1 MGVGPSAQPSQAGVG
16 TKTALVLA
24 LCGSRLDSYVRLFG
38 FCLKPVIYRVSV
50 YSSALLVQLVSAASD
65 LFFELSASLCSLVR
79 YWEWNWPGLHGEV
92 PPTARS
98 RPVIRQHLFLVSMCP
113 RQLYTRSLSTL
124 LDTGPQP

>member
-38 FCLKPVIYRVSV
+38 FCLKPVIKCVTV

-65 LFFELSASLCSLVR
+65 LFFELSASLCRLLRRS
-79 YWEWNWPGLHGEV
+79 EWNWPGFHGALLWRDSPV
-92 PPTARS
+92 ARLCA
-98 RPVIRQHLFLVSMCP
+98 RLPVEKRAASFRWVCTEE
-113 RQLYTRSLSTL
+113 RF
-124 LDTGPQP
+124 

>member
-65 LFFELSASLCSLVR
+65 LFFELSASLCSLF
-79 YWEWNWPGLHGEV
+79 W
-92 PPTARS
+92 
-98 RPVIRQHLFLVSMCP
+98 VSWGSASYGAIPALCAKWSSANA
-113 RQLYTRSLSTL
+113 SLDPL
-124 LDTGPQP
+124 GDLQKH

>member
-24 LCGSRLDSYVRLFG
+24 LCGARLDSYVRLFG

-65 LFFELSASLCSLVR
+65 LFFELSASLCSLLR
-79 YWEWNWPGLHGEV
+79 CWEWPGFHGGV

-98 RPVIRQHLFLVSMCP
+98 RPVIPQHLFLVSMC
-113 RQLYTRSLSTL
+113 
-124 LDTGPQP
+124 